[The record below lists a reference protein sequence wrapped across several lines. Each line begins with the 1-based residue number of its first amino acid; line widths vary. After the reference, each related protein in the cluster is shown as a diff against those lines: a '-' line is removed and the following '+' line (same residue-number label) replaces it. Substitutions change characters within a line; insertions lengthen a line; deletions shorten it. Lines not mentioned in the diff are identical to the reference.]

1 MTTYAEVVGAVADY
15 YGTDSD
21 IWRKVAT
28 YSGGPMTQSEIA
40 ALRQVPGVS
49 VTVDNAG
56 GFRGWDYNNPFPQ
69 TNNPISAVD
78 SNVPN
83 SSYGGS
89 SFNGRVNGTY
99 HWDGATQ
106 TGRLT
111 SGARNVSTGAR
122 VATVAGKINTAV
134 MAVSAGMFLG
144 AKIDSALY
152 NIGKFFDLNPPESL
166 NPATW
171 DSMATTEGG
180 KQLLRT
186 LFHIDDN
193 GNTTMY
199 MPEDMIGYMYDY
211 WNSLNA
217 WSTGARTLTP
227 GQDAGKGVENGN
239 ITFLNTTFLHT
250 LQSDHLDR
258 LFTDA
263 LSYLNTQS
271 EIITHWYTTLGITPT
286 LHVTSL
292 SDRVIV
298 ASDTSISTSDA
309 LVGTFYPNG
318 SWAGGGTIGS
328 QKTYTYNNKTV
339 YYHKINITGYG
350 GPYYPVS
357 TPTVN
362 NDDSIA
368 WLSTFGNSTGGAGIT
383 GFEPDPNSTQP
394 GTIDPTQPTLPQLKN
409 NMPNQFSNP
418 IKETVP
424 QPDGTNKDI
433 IYYPV
438 PIPKITDDT
447 EKPVTGTPTQGDPE
461 ITITDPVDETSP
473 IVDIITNPLPQP
485 STPTPGPSA
494 TPPSTGGGSSPTVTQ
509 PTGEASSLWAVY
521 NPTQAQLDAFG
532 AWLWSSNFVDQ
543 IKKLFNDPMQAIVGV
558 HKVFATPSTGS
569 QVNIKCGYIDSECP
583 AAQVTSQYTTVD
595 CGTVNVREY
604 YGNVLDYAPYTEI
617 SLYLPFIG
625 IVKLDVAD
633 VMRGSVQVKY
643 HVDVITG
650 ACLADVIV
658 KRDGESAVLYQYAG
672 SAIVTYPVSSGSY
685 ASMVTGVLSLAA
697 GVAGTIMTGGA
708 AAPALIGGAVGL
720 SHLHTDVQKSGGF
733 SGSPGA
739 MGGKKPYLIISRP
752 QDATPTDFE
761 KYEGKPASKTVV
773 LGNCSGF
780 VKVKQINIDAVP
792 ATYGE
797 QDQIVA
803 LLKQGVIL

>member
-1 MTTYAEVVGAVADY
+1 MTTYLEVVGAVNDY

-21 IWRKVAT
+21 IWYKVAT
-28 YSGGPMTQSEIA
+28 SGGANLSPSEISQ
-40 ALRQVPGVS
+40 LRSVPGVS
-49 VTVDNAG
+49 VTVGNDG
-56 GFRGWDYNNPFPQ
+56 SFRGWDYNNPFPQ
-69 TNNPISAVD
+69 TNNPVSAVD

-144 AKIDSALY
+144 AKIDSTLY
-152 NIGKFFDLNPPESL
+152 NVGKFFDLNPPESL

-171 DSMATTEGG
+171 DSIATTDQG
-180 KQLLRT
+180 KQLIRT

-193 GNTTMY
+193 GSTMY
-199 MPEDMIGYMYDY
+199 VPEDAIGYMYNY
-211 WNSLNA
+211 WNSLSA
-217 WSTGARTLTP
+217 FSEGSISAQYTPSSGVDISGIPQPVSMASPST
-227 GQDAGKGVENGN
+227 
-239 ITFLNTTFLHT
+239 
-250 LQSDHLDR
+250 
-258 LFTDA
+258 
-263 LSYLNTQS
+263 
-271 EIITHWYTTLGITPT
+271 
-286 LHVTSL
+286 HVTIQSGTRYREFYYENAEYL
-292 SDRVIV
+292 VFYTNPSSGIMS
-298 ASDTSISTSDA
+298 ATAISRT
-309 LVGTFYPNG
+309 TPP
-318 SWAGGGTIGS
+318 
-328 QKTYTYNNKTV
+328 TV
-339 YYHKINITGYG
+339 YYRTGSG
-350 GPYYPVS
+350 TSFAPH
-357 TPTVN
+357 
-362 NDDSIA
+362 
-368 WLSTFGNSTGGAGIT
+368 TGGTRTTIGRGTTYYYNDYVSMQTSMFTNWSTHGLPDNTVTTSSSPASKIGTIVIDGTVTTVSPTPGIN
-383 GFEPDPNSTQP
+383 PDPNASEHVNPSQ
-394 GTIDPTQPTLPQLKN
+394 IDPSQPILPQLKQQL
-409 NMPNQFSNP
+409 PNTFNNP
-418 IKETVP
+418 IKESVP

-433 IYYPV
+433 IYYPA
-438 PIPKITDDT
+438 PWPKIGTDTD
-447 EKPVTGTPTQGDPE
+447 KPVSGTPTQDDP
-461 ITITDPVDETSP
+461 IVQITDPTDETDP
-473 IVDIITNPLPQP
+473 LRDVITNPFPQP
-485 STPTPGPSA
+485 ETPTPGPAA

-583 AAQVTSQYTTVD
+583 AAKVTSQYTTVD

-733 SGSPGA
+733 SGSAGA

-752 QDATPTDFE
+752 QDATPENFE

-803 LLKQGVIL
+803 LLKQGIIL

>member
-1 MTTYAEVVGAVADY
+1 MPGVDYLDMVQIIGDY
-15 YGTDSD
+15 YGTGSD
-21 IWRKVAT
+21 AYRKF
-28 YSGGPMTQSEIA
+28 
-40 ALRQVPGVS
+40 ALGNLSSNELIRYIEQVPGAH
-49 VTVDNAG
+49 VTFSNHGNVLG
-56 GFRGWDYNNPFPQ
+56 YDYDFPFSRTYNPVA
-69 TNNPISAVD
+69 AVD

-83 SSYGGS
+83 SSYGGA

-99 HWDGATQ
+99 QWDGATQ
-106 TGRLT
+106 TGRFT
-111 SGARNVSTGAR
+111 SGARSVSTGAR
-122 VATVAGKINTAV
+122 VATVASKINTAV
-134 MAVSAGMFLG
+134 MAVSAGMWLG

-152 NIGKFFDLNPPESL
+152 NAGKFFNLNPPQEL

-171 DSMATTEGG
+171 DSIATTEGG
-180 KQLLRT
+180 QQLLRT

-193 GNTTMY
+193 GGTTMY
-199 MPEDMIGYMYDY
+199 MPEDALDYMYRY
-211 WNSLNA
+211 WVDKGLFGGD
-217 WSTGARTLTP
+217 TGPYIEGTIS
-227 GQDAGKGVENGN
+227 GAGASN
-239 ITFLNTTFLHT
+239 ITIVTQPVSYVGGNTITTYKSNGMPDRKLETNATSSIIFIAKTSPTTYNPHIVSESPFTGTITFYNADGSVSRTSNVSSSSRNSQGLTTHTISTLSESFASSNPAMPVTNATMSGAKTGWEVYYIKKYGNNTTI
-250 LQSDHLDR
+250 SS
-258 LFTDA
+258 A
-263 LSYLNTQS
+263 P
-271 EIITHWYTTLGITPT
+271 EGITP
-286 LHVTSL
+286 
-292 SDRVIV
+292 
-298 ASDTSISTSDA
+298 
-309 LVGTFYPNG
+309 
-318 SWAGGGTIGS
+318 
-328 QKTYTYNNKTV
+328 Q
-339 YYHKINITGYG
+339 TGA
-350 GPYYPVS
+350 
-357 TPTVN
+357 TM
-362 NDDSIA
+362 
-368 WLSTFGNSTGGAGIT
+368 
-383 GFEPDPNSTQP
+383 PDPNN
-394 GTIDPTQPTLPQLKN
+394 IDPANPVIPQLQQQYPQ
-409 NMPNQFSNP
+409 MFGNP

-433 IYYPV
+433 VYYPV
-438 PIPKITDDT
+438 PWPATPNETDD
-447 EKPVTGTPTQGDPE
+447 PVTGLPTQIDPTVTPTNPTDE
-461 ITITDPVDETSP
+461 TDPLRDV
-473 IVDIITNPLPQP
+473 ITNPLPQP
-485 STPTPGPSA
+485 STPTPGPTA

-509 PTGEASSLWAVY
+509 PSGEASSLWAVY

-595 CGTVNVREY
+595 CGAVNVREY
-604 YGNVLDYAPYTEI
+604 YGNVLDYAPYTDI
-617 SLYLPFIG
+617 NLYLPFIG

-633 VMRGSVQVKY
+633 VMRGSVHVKY

-752 QDATPTDFE
+752 QDATPTNFE